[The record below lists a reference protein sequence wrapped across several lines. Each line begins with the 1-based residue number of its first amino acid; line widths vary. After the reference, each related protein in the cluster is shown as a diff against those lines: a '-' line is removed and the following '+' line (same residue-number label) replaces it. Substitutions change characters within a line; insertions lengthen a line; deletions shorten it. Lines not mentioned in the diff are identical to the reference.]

1 MLSVPLFICAK
12 DKDWYQRKADLDQVE
27 VTWFEEDL
35 ELTSNLK
42 VIRCG
47 G

>member
-1 MLSVPLFICAK
+1 VLSVPLFICAK
-12 DKDWYQRKADLDQVE
+12 DKDWYQRKADLSQVE
-27 VTWFEEDL
+27 VTWFDEDL